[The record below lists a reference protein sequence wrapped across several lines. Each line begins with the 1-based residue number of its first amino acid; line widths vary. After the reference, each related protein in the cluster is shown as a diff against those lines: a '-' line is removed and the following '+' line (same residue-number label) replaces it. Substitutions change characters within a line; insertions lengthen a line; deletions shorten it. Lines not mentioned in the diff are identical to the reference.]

1 MNRTLAAPILRSKHQ
16 FDVVEEVDSE
26 QVFGQHGDMIEQ
38 VFPGQ
43 VFSGQVVPERVFPMA
58 GETVRGEVGRMRL
71 TRRGRALARVLA
83 TLLVVAVF
91 LLVAPG
97 LARGVGP
104 DRPAP
109 RVTYVVQPG
118 DTLWSI
124 ARRVAPG
131 QDPRPVVDGLIEAND
146 VRGGL
151 QTGQELSVPVPG
163 R

>member
-1 MNRTLAAPILRSKHQ
+1 MERSKHQ

-26 QVFGQHGDMIEQ
+26 QVFGQHGGMIEQ
-38 VFPGQ
+38 VFPT
-43 VFSGQVVPERVFPMA
+43 A
-58 GETVRGEVGRMRL
+58 GEATWREAGRMRL
-71 TRRGRALARVLA
+71 TRRGRALARMLA
-83 TLLVVAVF
+83 IVLVVALF

-97 LARGVGP
+97 LARGDGP

-109 RVTYVVQPG
+109 RVTYVVEPG

-146 VRGGL
+146 LHGGL
-151 QTGQELSVPVPG
+151 QAGQELSIPVPE

>member
-1 MNRTLAAPILRSKHQ
+1 MGGSKHQ

-26 QVFGQHGDMIEQ
+26 QVFGHDGDMIEQ
-38 VFPGQ
+38 VFPVTG
-43 VFSGQVVPERVFPMA
+43 G
-58 GETVRGEVGRMRL
+58 TVREIGRVRL

-83 TLLVVAVF
+83 TVLVVTLF

-97 LARGVGP
+97 LARGDGP

-118 DTLWSI
+118 DSLWSI

-131 QDPRPVVDGLIEAND
+131 QDPRPVVDRLIEAND

-151 QTGQELSVPVPG
+151 QTGQELSIPVPE

>member
-1 MNRTLAAPILRSKHQ
+1 VGTT
-16 FDVVEEVDSE
+16 VDSE
-26 QVFGQHGDMIEQ
+26 QAFGQDGGMIEH
-38 VFPGQ
+38 VFPA
-43 VFSGQVVPERVFPMA
+43 A
-58 GETVRGEVGRMRL
+58 GRAVRGELGRMRL
-71 TRRGRALARVLA
+71 TRRGRALARTLA
-83 TLLVVAVF
+83 MVLVVAVF

-97 LARGVGP
+97 LARGDGP

-109 RVTYVVQPG
+109 RATYVVEPG

-146 VRGGL
+146 LRGGL
-151 QTGQELSVPVPG
+151 QAGQQLSIPVPE

>member
-1 MNRTLAAPILRSKHQ
+1 MERSKHQ

-26 QVFGQHGDMIEQ
+26 QVFGQDRDMIEH
-38 VFPGQ
+38 VFPETGGTAGG
-43 VFSGQVVPERVFPMA
+43 SA
-58 GETVRGEVGRMRL
+58 GETVGEIGRVRL

-83 TLLVVAVF
+83 TVLVVAVF

-97 LARGVGP
+97 LARGDGP

-131 QDPRPVVDGLIEAND
+131 QDPRPVVDGLIEANG

-151 QTGQELSVPVPG
+151 QTGQELSIPVPG

>member
-1 MNRTLAAPILRSKHQ
+1 VDA
-16 FDVVEEVDSE
+16 VDSE
-26 QVFGQHGDMIEQ
+26 HVFGQDEGMIEQ
-38 VFPGQ
+38 VFPITGEPAQ
-43 VFSGQVVPERVFPMA
+43 EKIGRV
-58 GETVRGEVGRMRL
+58 RL
-71 TRRGRALARVLA
+71 TRRGRALSRALGIV
-83 TLLVVAVF
+83 LVVAVF

-109 RVTYVVQPG
+109 QVTYVVEPG

-124 ARRVAPG
+124 ARQVAPG
-131 QDPRPVVDGLIEAND
+131 RDPRPVVDGLIKAND

-151 QTGQELSVPVPG
+151 QAGQELSIPVPE

>member
-1 MNRTLAAPILRSKHQ
+1 
-16 FDVVEEVDSE
+16 
-26 QVFGQHGDMIEQ
+26 MIEQ
-38 VFPGQ
+38 VFPEAIRTTGGT
-43 VFSGQVVPERVFPMA
+43 VGGTSGERVR
-58 GETVRGEVGRMRL
+58 EIGRVRL
-71 TRRGRALARVLA
+71 TRRGRALVRVLA
-83 TLLVVAVF
+83 TVLVVAVF

-104 DRPAP
+104 DRPEP

-131 QDPRPVVDGLIEAND
+131 QDPRPVVDGLIEANHIQ
-146 VRGGL
+146 GGL
-151 QTGQELSVPVPG
+151 QAGQELSIPVPG

>member
-1 MNRTLAAPILRSKHQ
+1 MIV
-16 FDVVEEVDSE
+16 DMVDSE
-26 QVFGQHGDMIEQ
+26 QVFGQHGGMIEQ
-38 VFPGQ
+38 VFP
-43 VFSGQVVPERVFPMA
+43 MT
-58 GETVRGEVGRMRL
+58 GEAMRGEAARMRL
-71 TRRGRALARVLA
+71 TSRGRAVARTLAIV
-83 TLLVVAVF
+83 LVVAVF

-97 LARGVGP
+97 LARGLGP
-104 DRPAP
+104 DRPP

-146 VRGGL
+146 LRGGL
-151 QTGQELSVPVPG
+151 QAGEELSIPVPE

>member
-1 MNRTLAAPILRSKHQ
+1 
-16 FDVVEEVDSE
+16 
-26 QVFGQHGDMIEQ
+26 MIEQ
-38 VFPGQ
+38 VFP
-43 VFSGQVVPERVFPMA
+43 MT
-58 GETVRGEVGRMRL
+58 GEVVRGEATRMRL
-71 TRRGRALARVLA
+71 TSRGRAVARMLAIV
-83 TLLVVAVF
+83 LVVAVF

-97 LARGVGP
+97 LARGDGP
-104 DRPAP
+104 DRPAS

-124 ARRVAPG
+124 AHRVAPG

-151 QTGQELSVPVPG
+151 QAGQELSIPIPE